1 MYQSGKNSL
10 FILKYVTTKIQLSVF
25 FSMYQS
31 RYNYLCIHKYVSIQ
45 IQLSLYSW
53 VCINPDTTR
62 SQTLYSLP
70 RTNSDCNQ
78 TEFIFIYLYFG
89 FNVIDWLVL
98 FFIVPYLFH
107 SVLFRFV
114 LSRRTVFLFRS
125 VPGILS
131 WRTIAS
137 LWFCSWSRTF
147 PSPLL
152 FLVTNNS
159 IQDKSFKEKSWL
171 KSKKITIFK

>member
-98 FFIVPYLFH
+98 FLSFRSCSILFC
-107 SVLFRFV
+107 SVLCLV
-114 LSRRTVFLFRS
+114 EEQYSCS
-125 VPGILS
+125 VPFLAFLVEERLHPSGSVLDQE
-131 WRTIAS
+131 RFHPP
-137 LWFCSWSRTF
+137 FCS
-147 PSPLL
+147 
-152 FLVTNNS
+152 
-159 IQDKSFKEKSWL
+159 
-171 KSKKITIFK
+171 